1 MDNKPFSVIK
11 RGLKVTGNYLINILL
26 FTILALMLI
35 EVAQDSTAAVMP
47 YFSFAMFW
55 ILFLFVYGDMRITAQ
70 KEKRPFYNINPSPF
84 KGILYGVIGI
94 TPVAVLQVVLIL
106 VKAPEGFEV
115 MKLRVL
121 QAFTG
126 PLYWIAKL
134 LGGTPIMYIPS
145 LAAVVLM
152 AFLGYYAGHHDF
164 LLSEWVR
171 KKLGIKPRPPKKRV
185 THKR

>member
-11 RGLKVTGNYLINILL
+11 RGLKVTGNYFINILL
-26 FTILALMLI
+26 FTILALMFI
-35 EVAQDSTAAVMP
+35 EVAQEGSDVAMP

-55 ILFLFVYGDMRITAQ
+55 ILFLFVYGEMRIIAQ
-70 KEKRPFYNINPSPF
+70 KEKRPFYEINPSPF

-94 TPVAVLQVVLIL
+94 IPVAVLQIVIILIQ
-106 VKAPEGFEV
+106 APEGFEV

-121 QAFTG
+121 QALTG

-152 AFLGYYAGHHDF
+152 AFLGYFAGHHDF
-164 LLSEWVR
+164 LLTEWVR
-171 KKLGIKPRPPKKRV
+171 KKLGIKPRPAKKRV
-185 THKR
+185 KH